1 MAESGTVEPE
11 AGACA
16 GRARATRNLL
26 CAEVIAEASTVR
38 LRLESRP
45 QTLTIVRGMLGG
57 VAEPL
62 AIDPELLDDLKTSV
76 SEACSNVVLHAYGGE
91 PGPMEVGLFVVEERF
106 SVTVADRGIGMPS
119 PPPSGDVGQGIGLSV
134 IRALTQHVR
143 FSSAPGEGTQVEM
156 DFAVRRDGRK
166 LFKAPPVAT
175 ADTELPGTQDGEV
188 IVSLSPVTLLPGVL
202 GRLARTLAATA
213 HFSLDRF
220 SDVYLV
226 TDTLAAHAASAA
238 GAHRIEARLTAQ
250 DRRLELVLGP
260 FRKGTASRLD
270 VRSSDRRAS
279 PLVLLSD
286 QVSVREAGDAEL
298 LHVVVID
305 HRR

>member
-1 MAESGTVEPE
+1 MSAEG
-11 AGACA
+11 
-16 GRARATRNLL
+16 
-26 CAEVIAEASTVR
+26 STVR

-57 VAEPL
+57 VAELL

-76 SEACSNVVLHAYGGE
+76 SEACNNVVLHAYGGE
-91 PGPMEVGLFVVEERF
+91 PRPMEGGLFVADTLIR
-106 SVTVADRGIGMPS
+106 VTVTDRGVGMVA
-119 PPPSGDVGQGIGLSV
+119 PPATADAGQGIGLSV
-134 IRALTQHVR
+134 IRALTESVR
-143 FSSAPGEGTQVEM
+143 FASAPNDGTEVQM
-156 DFAVRRDGRK
+156 DFAVTRDGKK
-166 LFKAPPVAT
+166 LLTAPAAASP
-175 ADTELPGTQDGEV
+175 DGDLPIAHEGEV
-188 IVSLSPVTLLPGVL
+188 VVSLSPVTLLPGVL

-238 GAHRIEARLTAQ
+238 EGDRIEARLRAE
-250 DRRLELVLGP
+250 DRRLELVVGP
-260 FRKGTASRLD
+260 FRKGTGSRLD
-270 VRSSDRRAS
+270 IRATDHPAS

-286 QVSVREAGDAEL
+286 EVSVEPAGEAEAL
-298 LHVVVID
+298 RVLVID